1 MHHSRH
7 HPTRTHSSNRGLHAV
22 GQAPDTSKRTKS
34 SQNSKKPRKKESQ
47 KLRAQGAPAAHV
59 VYKTVLRDEQVKTFD
74 GDSLKHNTV
83 LHSQEFERE
92 TDAAQFPNP
101 KLVTSPKEM
110 TLTASGPHVG
120 NTQNSLMMTS
130 EQVASMVLSKG
141 EWADHVASAVL
152 SRSSQGSAKALW
164 PRKPS

>member
-1 MHHSRH
+1 M
-7 HPTRTHSSNRGLHAV
+7 
-22 GQAPDTSKRTKS
+22 
-34 SQNSKKPRKKESQ
+34 
-47 KLRAQGAPAAHV
+47 AHV
-59 VYKTVLRDEQVKTFD
+59 IYKTVLRDEQVKTFD

-92 TDAAQFPNP
+92 TDAAPFPNP
-101 KLVTSPKEM
+101 KLVMSPKEM

-130 EQVASMVLSKG
+130 EQVASIVLSKG

-152 SRSSQGSAKALW
+152 SRSSQGSGQALW